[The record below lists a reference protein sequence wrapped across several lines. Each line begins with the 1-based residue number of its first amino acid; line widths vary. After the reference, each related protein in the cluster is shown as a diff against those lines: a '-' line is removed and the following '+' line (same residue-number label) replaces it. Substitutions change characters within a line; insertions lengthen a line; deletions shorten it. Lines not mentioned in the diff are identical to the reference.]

1 MGFFTKLC
9 NAVTGKGWRDGGS
22 DDGGSDDDERQTNQT
37 KGGRGRGASSARKG
51 FKTKKAVST
60 TRAVAPV
67 IEHDTAT
74 KGGVQGLAWVERGLV
89 ADDDGDVA
97 EEHWDENGNRV
108 TSVRRQ

>member
-1 MGFFTKLC
+1 M
-9 NAVTGKGWRDGGS
+9 
-22 DDGGSDDDERQTNQT
+22 
-37 KGGRGRGASSARKG
+37 
-51 FKTKKAVST
+51 
-60 TRAVAPV
+60 APV